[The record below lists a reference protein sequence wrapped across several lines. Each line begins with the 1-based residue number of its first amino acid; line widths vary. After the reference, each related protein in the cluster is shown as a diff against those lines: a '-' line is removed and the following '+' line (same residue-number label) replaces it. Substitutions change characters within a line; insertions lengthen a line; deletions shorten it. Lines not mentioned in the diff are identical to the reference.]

1 MKEKHVNFVLKILQ
15 KDPTITID
23 RLWTKLREKFKD
35 FEITP
40 RQLNNAV
47 RDNNITRKRN
57 KIRHYP
63 THRYGK
69 KIDTNQMM
77 KTFYDKVKQ

>member
-1 MKEKHVNFVLKILQ
+1 MKEKYVKFALKLLQ
-15 KDPTITID
+15 KDPTISID
-23 RLWTKLREKFKD
+23 RLWTKVSDKFND

-40 RQLNNAV
+40 RQLNNAI

-63 THRYGK
+63 THRYDKRIPIQNK
-69 KIDTNQMM
+69 KS
-77 KTFYDKVKQ
+77 KKHH